1 MTAETRLN
9 STVLGVTVSIMF
21 ATLTFI
27 LPHVHGVTT
36 SPYLVPLVTWLVT
49 LLASVGTYKT
59 VAGYFSTFAQKVSLA
74 EKWLLGA
81 AYVKGTWVGAYR
93 EQDGTVRYIV
103 EHHEQT
109 LSSLIVRGW
118 AYTAEGHEHA
128 SWCSDAASINS
139 EKGILI
145 YEYGCDPLRGKGS
158 HQGIGV
164 FNFIG
169 ESPRAAPTH
178 IRGYSADLTDGIR
191 TPSREKKVSSSFLNP
206 DQALQDAKNYASVA
220 AI

>member
-1 MTAETRLN
+1 M
-9 STVLGVTVSIMF
+9 
-21 ATLTFI
+21 
-27 LPHVHGVTT
+27 
-36 SPYLVPLVTWLVT
+36 
-49 LLASVGTYKT
+49 ASVGTYKT
-59 VAGYFSTFAQKVSLA
+59 AANYFTKIAQKVSRI

-93 EQDGTVRYIV
+93 EDDGTVRYIV

-118 AYTAEGHEHA
+118 AYTQDGHEHA
-128 SWCSDAASINS
+128 NWCSDAASINV

-164 FNFIG
+164 FNFIRDLPG
-169 ESPRAAPTH
+169 SAPTH

-191 TPSREKKVSSSFLNP
+191 TPSREKKISSSFMNP
-206 DQALQDAKNYASVA
+206 DHALHEAKKYASEA